1 MCFCEE
7 VGEVF
12 QMLLLVQHLHIFI
25 LRSWLKVPF
34 EGVGGCC
41 LRDMWWLRRDLNTIV
56 ERLKHIL

>member
-1 MCFCEE
+1 
-7 VGEVF
+7 
-12 QMLLLVQHLHIFI
+12 MLLLVQHLHIFI